1 MQKTNRTQQDLYQA
15 AQVLFTQHGWQR
27 VSIEDIC
34 TQARTSRVTFY
45 KYFRNKKDI
54 LKDILI
60 DHRDGIRAGFMR
72 LAEQETSLEAI
83 ITGIYDLQKQAL
95 QALYSAPMRHDMA
108 THKDPELTAFF
119 KELEADKHQ
128 FMAQFFH
135 GLQQKKLINDRFPV
149 PLMNAY
155 LKLIDQMMH
164 DPQVQAD
171 YADRLMQL
179 PNDVL
184 QLMIYGLAHRH

>member
-15 AQVLFTQHGWQR
+15 ATVLFTQHGWTR

-34 TQARTSRVTFY
+34 HQAQTSRVTFY
-45 KYFRNKKDI
+45 KYFRNKKEL
-54 LKDILI
+54 LKEILI
-60 DHRDGIRAGFMR
+60 DHKDSIRAGFAR

-83 ITGIYDLQKQAL
+83 IAGIYALQKQAL
-95 QALYSAPMRHDMA
+95 QGLYSAPMLHDMA
-108 THKDPELTAFF
+108 THKDAELAVFF
-119 KELEADKHQ
+119 QTLEADKYQ

-135 GLQQKKLINDRFPV
+135 GLQQKKLVNDRFPV
-149 PLMNAY
+149 PLIDAY

-164 DPQVQAD
+164 SPAVQAE
-171 YADRLMQL
+171 YADKMLQL

-184 QLMIYGLAHRH
+184 QLMIYGFAHRD